1 MCMLAESGQVS
12 SLDSFLA
19 CVFTVLESP
28 VLVSLK
34 FVSSQLFRDA
44 G

>member
-1 MCMLAESGQVS
+1 MHAGRKWASKFL
-12 SLDSFLA
+12 SFLA